1 MPQQQLNALIA
12 VAHQLP
18 EIAKQL
24 KIANE
29 LKAIEI
35 KWMVKSQGYFTNDA
49 LNRLQDEIDSTLE
62 VEGE

>member
-12 VAHQLP
+12 VSHQLP

-29 LKAIEI
+29 LKAWELKIAYRELTPP
-35 KWMVKSQGYFTNDA
+35 WNHA
-49 LNRLQDEIDSTLE
+49 EEIDSIMK
-62 VEGE
+62 GN

>member
-18 EIAKQL
+18 AIAKQL
-24 KIANE
+24 KIANK

-35 KWMVKSQGYFTNDA
+35 KWMVKSQGYFNNTALDA
-49 LNRLQDEIDSTLE
+49 LDDEINYALE
-62 VEGE
+62 GK

>member
-29 LKAIEI
+29 LKAWEL
-35 KWMVKSQGYFTNDA
+35 KVAYREMTPPWRHA
-49 LNRLQDEIDSTLE
+49 EEIDAIMK
-62 VEGE
+62 GE

>member
-1 MPQQQLNALIA
+1 MPQAQLNALIA

-29 LKAIEI
+29 LKALEL
-35 KWMVKSQGYFTNDA
+35 KRTAGSSVKA
-49 LNRLQDEIDSTLE
+49 LYELTAEIDNIMK
-62 VEGE
+62 GE